1 MANTP
6 HQPKSVHGG
15 SILPAT
21 SMTQRPSGSGPTPQ
35 RTDGSKGVQLDP
47 RGEKAPATEILLSEQ
62 RLLGF
67 LTKIGKLERREA
79 EAARNACQV
88 GRISVIEFLASGD
101 PLQEQKLAEAI
112 AGGLG
117 LPLLKLDTVSIDEWA
132 ADFVDEAT
140 ANRFALI
147 PVSVDD
153 ETITLAMANP
163 FDQEAIKYVEF
174 ATERRVRR
182 AVASR
187 GDILQAASEVYRH
200 AKTLATV
207 LAGVPDDGS
216 VEVIPGT
223 MPSSEAHEI
232 DPNKL
237 AQAAEQAPIV
247 KMVNLILIDAV
258 ASKASDIHI
267 EPSPNV
273 VLVRYRI
280 DGMLVE
286 GHQLPKWVQNPL
298 TARIKIMAKAD
309 ITERRTPQDGHFT
322 IRHDERLVDVRVSV
336 MPTTDGEKFVLRL
349 LDPNATARKLDAL
362 GMGPEDV
369 AKIRNLIRKPEG
381 MILVTG
387 PTGSGKSSTL
397 CAMIEEIFS
406 PHRNIVTI
414 ENPVEF
420 NIKGVTQVEVNEKQ
434 GLTFASVLRSVL
446 RQDPDVIMVGEI
458 RDRETAEIAFR
469 AAQTGHLVLS
479 TVHTNDTVSTIT
491 RLLDLGVEPY
501 FIAPSLIAIIAQR
514 LVRKVCERCAEPVAV
529 GDPSLNRERRLRE
542 GRGCATC
549 HGTGYVG
556 RTGCYE
562 VLEISKGIQRQIEA
576 KAPES
581 QMRLLAEEEGV
592 VWLRENALAK
602 VVSGTTTSE
611 EAARVIQ
618 FEARGPQCPQCLNPV
633 EEHFVACPY
642 CRHSLRSGCQA
653 CGMTLKKNWTSCP
666 YCGAA
671 PADTPPAT
679 KSPAPSP
686 AEQND
691 ASPKTSTIE
700 GVDQTIEKAKILVVD
715 DYADVRMLVR
725 VALQAGRNDM
735 VVEEA
740 ESGADALA
748 RIEADKPHL
757 VILDLMMPGIDG
769 YEVCRRLRANLK
781 TAFIPILMLT
791 ALADTKSKS
800 LGFLAGTDD
809 YLVKPFENAELRS
822 RVGWLLQRSYRLAAK
837 RKEGGGADAPAPT
850 PALGASQ

>member
-1 MANTP
+1 MA
-6 HQPKSVHGG
+6 
-15 SILPAT
+15 
-21 SMTQRPSGSGPTPQ
+21 
-35 RTDGSKGVQLDP
+35 QLDP
-47 RGEKAPATEILLSEQ
+47 HTEKSAPIETLVADQ

-67 LTKIGKLERREA
+67 LMKIGKLDRAEA
-79 EAARNACQV
+79 EAARHTCQAQ
-88 GRISVIEFLASGD
+88 RTSAIEFLAYGE
-101 PLQEQKLAEAI
+101 PHREHELAAAI
-112 AGGLG
+112 AQGLG
-117 LPLLKLDTVSIDEWA
+117 LPLLRLDAGSVDEWA

-147 PVSVDD
+147 AVSADD

-174 ATERRVRR
+174 ATGRRVRR
-182 AVASR
+182 AVAPR
-187 GDILQAASEVYRH
+187 GDILEALSQVYRH

-207 LAGVPDDGS
+207 LAGVPDDAS
-216 VEVIPGT
+216 VEVIPGAT
-223 MPSSEAHEI
+223 PSSEAHEI
-232 DPNKL
+232 DPSKL
-237 AQAAEQAPIV
+237 AQEAEQAPIV
-247 KMVNLILIDAV
+247 KMVNLILIDAI

-336 MPTTDGEKFVLRL
+336 LPTTDGEKFVLRL
-349 LDPNATARKLDAL
+349 LDPNATTRKLDSL
-362 GMGPEDV
+362 GMSPQDL
-369 AKIRNLIRKPEG
+369 AKIRQHIRKPEG

-397 CAMIEEIFS
+397 CAIIEEIFS
-406 PHRNIVTI
+406 PNRNIVTI

-420 NIKGVTQVEVNEKQ
+420 NIKGVTQVEINEKQ

-479 TVHTNDTVSTIT
+479 TLHTNDTVSTIT

-501 FIAPSLIAIIAQR
+501 FIAPSLIAVVAQR
-514 LVRKVCERCAEPVAV
+514 LVRKVCERCAVPAAEGPTLH
-529 GDPSLNRERRLRE
+529 GGQRLRAGE
-542 GRGCATC
+542 GCATC

-562 VLEISKGIQRQIEA
+562 VLEISKGMQRLIEA
-576 KAPES
+576 KALES
-581 QMRLLAEEEGV
+581 QFRVLAEEEGTV
-592 VWLRENALAK
+592 SLRENALAK
-602 VVSGTTTSE
+602 IESGVTTSE
-611 EAARVIQ
+611 EVARVIQ
-618 FEARGPQCPQCLNPV
+618 VEPRAAQCPQCLNSV
-633 EEHFVACPY
+633 QEHFVACPY
-642 CRHSLRSGCQA
+642 CRHSLRSGCHA
-653 CGMTLKKNWTSCP
+653 CGRALKKDWTSCP

-671 PADTPPAT
+671 PT
-679 KSPAPSP
+679 APSP
-686 AEQND
+686 AGQSESGPE
-691 ASPKTSTIE
+691 ASAIV
-700 GVDQTIEKAKILVVD
+700 GQTKEKPRILVVD

-725 VALQAGRNDM
+725 VALESTGNGM
-735 VVEEA
+735 IVEEA

-748 RIEADKPHL
+748 RIEAGKPHL
-757 VILDLMMPGIDG
+757 VILDLMMPGMDG
-769 YEVCRRLRANLK
+769 YEVCRRLRADLK

-822 RVGWLLQRSYRLAAK
+822 RVGWLLQRAYRLGAK
-837 RKEGGGADAPAPT
+837 KGENGEGDPARAPAE
-850 PALGASQ
+850 AASH

>member
-1 MANTP
+1 M
-6 HQPKSVHGG
+6 
-15 SILPAT
+15 
-21 SMTQRPSGSGPTPQ
+21 
-35 RTDGSKGVQLDP
+35 
-47 RGEKAPATEILLSEQ
+47 
-62 RLLGF
+62 
-67 LTKIGKLERREA
+67 KIGKLERREA
-79 EAARNACQV
+79 EAARNACQTD
-88 GRISVIEFLASGD
+88 RISAIEFLSSGA
-101 PLQEQKLAEAI
+101 PEQEQKLAEAI
-112 AGGLG
+112 AQGLG
-117 LPLLKLDTVSIDEWA
+117 LPLLRLDTVSIDEWA

-153 ETITLAMANP
+153 ETITLAMSNP

-182 AVASR
+182 AVAARS
-187 GDILQAASEVYRH
+187 DILEAVSQVYRH

-223 MPSSEAHEI
+223 TPSSEAHEI
-232 DPNKL
+232 DPSKL
-237 AQAAEQAPIV
+237 AQEAEQAPIV

-322 IRHDERLVDVRVSV
+322 IRHDERLIDVRVSV

-349 LDPNATARKLDAL
+349 LDPNATSRKLDAL
-362 GMGPEDV
+362 GMGPEDL
-369 AKIRNLIRKPEG
+369 AKIRQLIRKPEG

-491 RLLDLGVEPY
+491 RLLDLGIEPY

-514 LVRKVCERCAEPVAV
+514 LVRKVCDRCAEPVAAD
-529 GDPSLNRERRLRE
+529 GPTLAPEPRLRQ
-542 GRGCATC
+542 GKGCPAC

-562 VLEISKGIQRQIEA
+562 VLEISKGVQRLIEA
-576 KAPES
+576 KALES
-581 QMRLLAEEEGV
+581 QIRMLAEEEGTV
-592 VWLRENALAK
+592 SLRDDALAK
-602 VVSGTTTSE
+602 VMSGVTTAE

-618 FEARGPQCPQCLNPV
+618 VEHHGLQCPQCLSPV
-633 EEHFVACPY
+633 EEHFVSCPY
-642 CRHSLRSGCQA
+642 CRQSLRSACHA
-653 CGMTLKKNWTSCP
+653 CGQTLKKNWTSCP

-671 PADTPPAT
+671 QADTPAAT
-679 KSPAPSP
+679 RQTGVVPTAPGQG
-686 AEQND
+686 E
-691 ASPKTSTIE
+691 ASPLAPAIEVVTKTS
-700 GVDQTIEKAKILVVD
+700 EKAKILVVD

-725 VALQAGRNDM
+725 VALQTGGNEM

-740 ESGADALA
+740 ENGANALA
-748 RIEADKPHL
+748 RIEEEKPHL
-757 VILDLMMPGIDG
+757 VILDLMMPDMDG
-769 YEVCRRLRANLK
+769 YEVCRRLRSNLK

-809 YLVKPFENAELRS
+809 YMVKPFENAELRS
-822 RVGWLLQRSYRLAAK
+822 RVGWLLQRSYRLASK
-837 RKEGGGADAPAPT
+837 KEDGSGSDAPART
-850 PALGASQ
+850 PAQGTSH

>member
-1 MANTP
+1 MPESATMTP
-6 HQPKSVHGG
+6 
-15 SILPAT
+15 
-21 SMTQRPSGSGPTPQ
+21 RPPGLASRPQ
-35 RTDGSKGVQLDP
+35 RTNGAKVAQLDSHAGKSP
-47 RGEKAPATEILLSEQ
+47 VSESLVADQ

-67 LTKIGKLERREA
+67 LMKIGKLDRREA
-79 EAARNACQV
+79 EAARNACQAE
-88 GRISVIEFLASGD
+88 GASAIEFLASGD
-101 PLQEQKLAEAI
+101 PQHEENLAAAI
-112 AGGLG
+112 AHGLG
-117 LPLLKLDTVSIDEWA
+117 LPLLKLATVSIDEWA
-132 ADFVDEAT
+132 ADLVDEAT
-140 ANRFALI
+140 ATRFALI
-147 PVSVDD
+147 AVGADD
-153 ETITLAMANP
+153 ETVTLVMANP

-182 AVASR
+182 AVGAR
-187 GDILQAASEVYRH
+187 GDILQAVSDVYSH
-200 AKTLATV
+200 AETLATV
-207 LAGVPDDGS
+207 LAGVPEDAS

-223 MPSSEAHEI
+223 APSSEAHDI
-232 DPNKL
+232 DPRKL
-237 AQAAEQAPIV
+237 AQAAEQAPII
-247 KMVNLILIDAV
+247 KMVNLILVDAIT
-258 ASKASDIHI
+258 SKASDIHI

-273 VLVRYRI
+273 VLVRYRL

-336 MPTTDGEKFVLRL
+336 LPTTDGEKFVLRL
-349 LDPNATARKLDAL
+349 LDPNATSRKLDAL
-362 GMGPEDV
+362 GMSPQDL
-369 AKIRNLIRKPEG
+369 AKVRQLIRKPEG

-397 CAMIEEIFS
+397 CAMIEETFS

-479 TVHTNDTVSTIT
+479 TLHTNDTVSTIT
-491 RLLDLGVEPY
+491 RLLDLGIEPY
-501 FIAPSLIAIIAQR
+501 LIAPSLIAIIAQR
-514 LVRKVCERCAEPVAV
+514 LVRKVCERCAEPAVAE
-529 GDPSLNRERRLRE
+529 GPTLHRERRLRE
-542 GRGCATC
+542 AKGCAVC

-562 VLEISKGIQRQIEA
+562 VLEISKKMQRLIEA
-576 KAPES
+576 KAAES
-581 QMRLLAEEEGV
+581 QMRMLGAEEGMIS
-592 VWLRENALAK
+592 LRENTLVK
-602 VVSGTTTSE
+602 VESGLTTTE

-618 FEARGPQCPQCLNPV
+618 FESRGPQCPQCLNPV
-633 EEHFVACPY
+633 EEQFVTCPY
-642 CRHSLRSGCQA
+642 CRHSLRSVCRA
-653 CGMTLKKNWTSCP
+653 CGKTLKKNWTSCP
-666 YCGAA
+666 YCEAS
-671 PADTPPAT
+671 PADTPATTKPAL
-679 KSPAPSP
+679 AVPSP
-686 AEQND
+686 AGQSEAGPE
-691 ASPKTSTIE
+691 ASAVEVVGQTS
-700 GVDQTIEKAKILVVD
+700 EKAKILVVD
-715 DYADVRMLVR
+715 DYADVRTLVR
-725 VALQAGRNDM
+725 TALQSGGND
-735 VVEEA
+735 VIVEEA

-748 RIEADKPHL
+748 RIETDKPHL
-757 VILDLMMPGIDG
+757 IILDLMMPGMDG

-837 RKEGGGADAPAPT
+837 KGDFQIGETPSRMPAQGT
-850 PALGASQ
+850 SQ

>member
-1 MANTP
+1 
-6 HQPKSVHGG
+6 
-15 SILPAT
+15 
-21 SMTQRPSGSGPTPQ
+21 MTQRSPISGPTPQ
-35 RTDGSKGVQLDP
+35 RTDGSKVAQLDP
-47 RGEKAPATEILLSEQ
+47 QADKAPAGEALVADQ

-67 LTKIGKLERREA
+67 LMKIGKLERREA
-79 EAARNACQV
+79 EVARNACQTE
-88 GRISVIEFLASGD
+88 RISAIEFLSSGA
-101 PLQEQKLAEAI
+101 LEQEQKLADAI
-112 AGGLG
+112 SQGLG
-117 LPLLKLDTVSIDEWA
+117 LPLLRLDTVCIDEWA

-182 AVASR
+182 AVAARS
-187 GDILQAASEVYRH
+187 DILEAVSQIYRH

-223 MPSSEAHEI
+223 IQSSEAHEI
-232 DPNKL
+232 DPRKL
-237 AQAAEQAPIV
+237 AQEAEQAPIV

-322 IRHDERLVDVRVSV
+322 IRHDERLIDVRVSV
-336 MPTTDGEKFVLRL
+336 LPTTDGEKFVLRL

-362 GMGPEDV
+362 GMGPEDL
-369 AKIRNLIRKPEG
+369 AKIRQLIRKPEG

-387 PTGSGKSSTL
+387 PTGSGKSSSL

-420 NIKGVTQVEVNEKQ
+420 NIKGVTQVDVNEKQ

-501 FIAPSLIAIIAQR
+501 FIASSLIAVIAQR
-514 LVRKVCERCAEPVAV
+514 LVRKVCDRCAEPVAAD
-529 GDPSLNRERRLRE
+529 GSILISEPRLRQ
-542 GRGCATC
+542 GRGCPTC

-562 VLEISKGIQRQIEA
+562 VLEVSKGVQRLIEA
-576 KAPES
+576 KALES
-581 QMRLLAEEEGV
+581 QIRILAEEEGMV
-592 VWLRENALAK
+592 SLRENALAK
-602 VVSGTTTSE
+602 VMSGVTTSE

-618 FEARGPQCPQCLNPV
+618 VEHHGLQCPQCLNPV

-642 CRHSLRSGCQA
+642 CRQSLRSGCHA
-653 CGMTLKKNWTSCP
+653 CGQTLKKNWTNCP

-671 PADTPPAT
+671 PADNAATQRTADAPTPPGQREV
-679 KSPAPSP
+679 SPQTPEIEVVTP
-686 AEQND
+686 
-691 ASPKTSTIE
+691 TS
-700 GVDQTIEKAKILVVD
+700 EKARILVVD

-725 VALQAGRNDM
+725 AALQSGGNEM
-735 VVEEA
+735 LVEEA
-740 ESGADALA
+740 ESGASALA
-748 RIEADKPHL
+748 RIEEDKPHL
-757 VILDLMMPGIDG
+757 VILDLMMPDMDG
-769 YEVCRRLRANLK
+769 YEVCRRLRSNLK

-822 RVGWLLQRSYRLAAK
+822 RVGWLLQRSYRLAS
-837 RKEGGGADAPAPT
+837 RKGEGGGTEAPAPT
-850 PALGASQ
+850 RAQGASP